1 MATTRTLKAVARDAS
16 GKGVAR
22 KLRSKGR
29 VPAVVYGHGDKPLGI
44 SVDGHELELL
54 MAATGVNAIVRLE
67 LEGQGTQDVLLREVQ
82 MHPYR
87 PEVLH
92 LDFFHVHAGERVH
105 VKVPVRLSGIATGVR
120 DSGGVMDQVL
130 YDLDVEV
137 MPDRIPDVIDLDVSA
152 LDVGQSL
159 RVGDVPGGDFKI
171 LQDVELPIVSVIAP
185 RTGGDTTPPDGPDTP
200 LTKTGE

>member
-1 MATTRTLKAVARDAS
+1 MASPKTLKAVARDAS

-22 KLRSKGR
+22 KLRQQGR

-54 MAATGVNAIVRLE
+54 MAASGVNAIVRLE
-67 LEGQGTQDVLLREVQ
+67 LDGQATQDVLLREVQ

-105 VKVPVRLSGIATGVR
+105 VKVPVSLTGIATGVR
-120 DSGGVMDQVL
+120 EGGGVMDQVL
-130 YDLDVEV
+130 YDLDMEV
-137 MPDRIPDVIDLDVSA
+137 MPDRIPDVLELDVSGLA
-152 LDVGQSL
+152 VGESIRVSDVAT
-159 RVGDVPGGDFKI
+159 GDYKI
-171 LQDVELPIVSVIAP
+171 LQDGDLPIVSVIAP
-185 RTGGDTTPPDGPDTP
+185 RTAEPTAA
-200 LTKTGE
+200 EAEAAAEA

>member
-1 MATTRTLKAVARDAS
+1 MASPKTLKAVARDAS

-22 KLRSKGR
+22 KLRQQGR

-54 MAATGVNAIVRLE
+54 MAASGVNAIVRLE
-67 LEGQGTQDVLLREVQ
+67 LDGQATQDVLLREVQ

-105 VKVPVRLSGIATGVR
+105 VKVPVRVTGTATGVR
-120 DSGGVMDQVL
+120 EGGGVMDQVL
-130 YDLDVEV
+130 YDLDVEC
-137 MPDRIPDVIDLDVSA
+137 MPDSIPDAIEVDVSE
-152 LDVGQSL
+152 LGVGESL
-159 RVGDVPGGDFKI
+159 RVSDLSGGSYKV
-171 LQDVELPIVSVIAP
+171 LQDADLPIVSVIAP
-185 RTGGDTTPPDGPDTP
+185 RTAEPAPVA
-200 LTKTGE
+200 EA